1 MKKISKWVL
10 PILLLC
16 NLIVF
21 LKDYIGT
28 GDVNFTLLCIIF
40 ALTPIAAKDTKN
52 KILNSKNYTYFSAF
66 MFVLA
71 ASMLILQLMKDM

>member
-1 MKKISKWVL
+1 MKIIRGWVL

-21 LKDYIGT
+21 LKDYLGT

-40 ALTPIAAKDTKN
+40 GITPIAFQD
-52 KILNSKNYTYFSAF
+52 KIKFSKKNYTYFSAF

-71 ASMLILQLMKDM
+71 ASMLILQLIKTM